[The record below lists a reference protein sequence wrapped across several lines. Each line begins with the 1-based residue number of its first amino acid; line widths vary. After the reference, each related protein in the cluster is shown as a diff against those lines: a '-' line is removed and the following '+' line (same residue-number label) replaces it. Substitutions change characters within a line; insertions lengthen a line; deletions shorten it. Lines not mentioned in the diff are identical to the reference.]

1 MKINDSLSFRIN
13 KTCLVDIED
22 SSKIDSLRVKIEAS
36 HAGVINDNDIMYTGR
51 ALKQGA
57 ETLLNPYAKV
67 LQRKH
72 YSKAVGPI
80 QNSYYIEDTSS
91 ENKKYINAI
100 ESATSA
106 EDLVAAVNNYTTSS
120 SYKNNKNK
128 GLGALYIEGTIYS
141 KDKILE
147 LRDNSA
153 GHVSIAGDSSRAFC
167 SICAKAAG
175 TCMHQRGKTY
185 NKRKAFVIADSAILD
200 HVSFEEYPADI
211 ETQTIILQDASTTSV
226 LEVINYNNTEGQ
238 TMKITLDELKAKL
251 KDLSALSTQL
261 KLKTQLQFED
271 SDNSSDYLFIEDK
284 LLPLTTK
291 DAVYTARELFKELEE
306 SEEKEFL
313 FEKIDVAFKTLL
325 GDQLEEDFIK
335 ELLVS
340 EVQEVQNVDTT
351 EIPAVVETIEQVDFA
366 AIATQLSTQL
376 DELKSTLLTSI
387 QDSKVSA
394 KSNILKTEVDAL
406 RADLKV
412 KTKLVNQ
419 LTDELKAA
427 ILDKVSVSIA
437 DESVRESFLLKV
449 ADKSLGELQTAVA
462 LLDSLQVKDVPD
474 VVKEVPAVEE
484 EPALAIIDSSTAS
497 DEMGENLEIKDEF
510 EILDKLVKDSVTEG
524 ATQMTKKQF
533 GDAYR
538 KVANTHGL
546 KVAKDFA
553 TKLKTQL
560 IILN

>member
-72 YSKAVGPI
+72 YSKSVGPI

-340 EVQEVQNVDTT
+340 EVQDVQSVDTT

-474 VVKEVPAVEE
+474 VVKEVPEVKE
-484 EPALAIIDSSTAS
+484 EPALAIVDSSTAS